1 MGNKIK
7 KLVCALLTSAM
18 IVSSVGVIS
27 FADADKDEATA
38 DQDTVTTTVTPEA
51 TEAPTDKP
59 ETTPEATVTPVA
71 TEAPA
76 ETQEPEESSTYDKD
90 NYYKKSLALCSAL
103 GIISGYED
111 GSVKP
116 DSNVTRAEMASI
128 VLRMLAITTHTPYQN
143 SFTDVDSSHWAADQI
158 QTAMQQKIISGMGD
172 GTFAPDGDV
181 TYAQV
186 LVMLVN
192 ALNYTYEA
200 EMQGG
205 WNGNGYL
212 AQADVLGITKSVTG
226 VSEIPSTRG
235 EVIKMV
241 YNSLLADYKDIKS
254 YVNGAPTYAA
264 EETLAEAKFEVIE
277 GKGTLMATSKT
288 TLTDTKMQ
296 ENQIQIKDSKE
307 VKDEDQI
314 KTYDCTLTG
323 LEEYLAQKIT
333 FYYRENS
340 GRTPEVLAVANDTTK
355 SDTFVIE
362 DIKDIES
369 VTGFESNKGSIKL
382 SGTGRAKD
390 CTKASIIYNGKLIT
404 NKIYEDLKAKAA
416 SSIRDWKFGEDI
428 NDLFQ
433 PEIGKIK
440 LVDSD
445 RDGVFDVVFLDSY
458 VTMVISS
465 ASSDKL
471 NGIVADTTSGE
482 VGNTMSV
489 GYNFDDSEDR
499 TITVKKGESEARIRN
514 LKKDDVAS
522 IKISL
527 DNTVADIVVTGE
539 VITGAASNVSKKVGE
554 SKATVNGTK
563 YDVADVA
570 AGDLKAG
577 VQATFALD
585 QFGRIANVIS
595 ASGGQLETGEKY
607 GWIMN
612 AYESENGE
620 DYVIKMMTTDGKE
633 AEFTT
638 GAKSIDCW
646 TQDDGHQ
653 TLSSNELKTKLTKMM
668 NDQTLVTG
676 PDTFLKVTLATKKE
690 NDGSLT
696 VTEATQVR
704 LVKYKANSSG
714 NLTRLYFAIDEKSN
728 KTAEGAL
735 KMNPQNLK
743 GVSLTSGLVSGY
755 KIEDGGIEISAPK
768 NVADMKTA
776 GNYKVGTVTASSY
789 AVRENGSSRIF
800 IVGEC
805 GDSSTPTVIINYTAS
820 LDAEANLNDI
830 DTTANNPT
838 MVITSIDSD
847 IDENDEP
854 VYLINGYAG
863 TEEKS
868 VKTTG
873 NTVLGKLNNKGDK
886 GGIIT
891 GSRAYS
897 TVGLWSAQTSKED
910 LTEYLDEGDVIL
922 YDGGERIIRVFD
934 ADEVYQQV
942 QNGATI
948 DGSLP
953 MGAFD
958 NFNTRNMMVYAPLLS
973 CDITSDVV
981 IELDAP
987 SLNSHKFDVSKL
999 MATIDITVKDDG
1011 DYNVKVDKEGSEA
1024 YDLEV
1029 YDPTTKKGDVI
1040 FARLA
1045 NKGDLQEIVIYR
1057 FK

>member
-212 AQADVLGITKSVTG
+212 AQADILGLTKSVTG
-226 VSEIPSTRG
+226 VSEVPSTRG

-355 SDTFVIE
+355 SDTFIIE

-416 SSIRDWKFGEDI
+416 SSIRDWKFGKDI
-428 NDLFQ
+428 NDLFL
-433 PEIGKIK
+433 PEIGSIR

-458 VTMVISS
+458 VTMVVSS

-482 VGNTMSV
+482 VGNTMSI

-676 PDTFLKVTLATKKE
+676 PDTFLKVTLATKK
-690 NDGSLT
+690 DGDK
-696 VTEATQVR
+696 VVPTEATQVR
-704 LVKYKANSSG
+704 LVKYKANNSG

-728 KTAEGAL
+728 KDADGAL
-735 KMNPQNLK
+735 KINPQNL
-743 GVSLTSGLVSGY
+743 GGISMTAGLVSGY
-755 KIEDGGIEISAPK
+755 KIEDGGIEISVPK
-768 NVADMKTA
+768 TVADMKTS
-776 GNYKVGTVTASSY
+776 GNYKVGTVTASTY
-789 AVRENGSSRIF
+789 AVRENGSSRTF
-800 IVGEC
+800 VVGEC
-805 GDSSTPTVIINYTAS
+805 GDSNTPTVIINYTAS
-820 LDAEANLNDI
+820 SDAEANLNDI
-830 DTTANNPT
+830 DTVANNPT

-847 IDENDEP
+847 IDENDEL

-863 TEEKS
+863 SEEVS

-873 NTVLGKLNNKGDK
+873 NTVLGKLKNAGNV
-886 GGIIT
+886 IIQN
-891 GSRAYS
+891 SPRAYM
-897 TVGLWSAQTSKED
+897 TTQLWSAQKSKDD
-910 LTEYLDEGDVIL
+910 LTEYLGEGDVIL
-922 YDGGERIIRVFD
+922 YDGGERIIRVLD
-934 ADEVYQQV
+934 ADEVYQQIH
-942 QNGATI
+942 NGATI
-948 DGSLP
+948 ADSL
-953 MGAFD
+953 GIGGFD
-958 NFNTRNMMVYAPLLS
+958 SFNTRNMMVYAPLLS

-981 IELDAP
+981 IELD
-987 SLNSHKFDVSKL
+987 SERLNTLKFDVSKL
-999 MATIDITVKDDG
+999 MATIDITVKDD
-1011 DYNVKVDKEGSEA
+1011 DYSVKVDKDGSEA
-1024 YDLEV
+1024 YDLEA
-1029 YDPTTKKGDVI
+1029 YDPTTKKGDVVY
-1040 FARLA
+1040 ARLA
-1045 NKGDLQEIVIYR
+1045 NKGELQEIVIYR

>member
-382 SGTGRAKD
+382 SGVGRAKD

-416 SSIRDWKFGEDI
+416 SSIRDWKFGKDI
-428 NDLFQ
+428 NDLFL
-433 PEIGKIK
+433 PEIGSIR

-458 VTMVISS
+458 VTMVVSS

-676 PDTFLKVTLATKKE
+676 PDTFLKVTLATKK
-690 NDGSLT
+690 DGDK
-696 VTEATQVR
+696 VVPTEATQVR
-704 LVKYKANSSG
+704 LVKYKANNSG

-728 KTAEGAL
+728 KDADGAL
-735 KMNPQNLK
+735 KINPQNL
-743 GVSLTSGLVSGY
+743 GGISMTAGLVSGY
-755 KIEDGGIEISAPK
+755 KIEDGGIEISVPK
-768 NVADMKTA
+768 TVADMKTS
-776 GNYKVGTVTASSY
+776 GNYKVGTVTASTY
-789 AVRENGSSRIF
+789 AVRENGSSRTF
-800 IVGEC
+800 VVGEC
-805 GDSSTPTVIINYTAS
+805 GDSNTPTVIINYTAS
-820 LDAEANLNDI
+820 SDAEANLNDI
-830 DTTANNPT
+830 DTVANNPT

-847 IDENDEP
+847 IDENDEL

-863 TEEKS
+863 SEEVS

-873 NTVLGKLNNKGDK
+873 NTVLGKLKNAGNV
-886 GGIIT
+886 IIQN
-891 GSRAYS
+891 SPRAYM
-897 TVGLWSAQTSKED
+897 TTQLWSAQKSKDD
-910 LTEYLDEGDVIL
+910 LTEYLGEGDVIL
-922 YDGGERIIRVFD
+922 YDGGERIIRVLD
-934 ADEVYQQV
+934 ADEVYQQIH
-942 QNGATI
+942 NGATI
-948 DGSLP
+948 ADSL
-953 MGAFD
+953 GIGGFD
-958 NFNTRNMMVYAPLLS
+958 SFNTRNMMVYAPLLS

-981 IELDAP
+981 IELD
-987 SLNSHKFDVSKL
+987 SERLNTLKFDVSKL
-999 MATIDITVKDDG
+999 MATIDITVKDD
-1011 DYNVKVDKEGSEA
+1011 DYSVKVDKDGSEA
-1024 YDLEV
+1024 YDLEA
-1029 YDPTTKKGDVI
+1029 YDPTTKKGDVVY
-1040 FARLA
+1040 ARLA
-1045 NKGDLQEIVIYR
+1045 NKGELQEVVIYR

>member
-59 ETTPEATVTPVA
+59 ETTPEATATPVA

-212 AQADVLGITKSVTG
+212 AQADILGLTKSVTG
-226 VSEIPSTRG
+226 VSEVPSTRG

-277 GKGTLMATSKT
+277 SKGTLMATSKT

-382 SGTGRAKD
+382 SGVGRAKD

-620 DYVIKMMTTDGKE
+620 DYVIKMITTDGKE

-646 TQDDGHQ
+646 TQDEGHK
-653 TLSSNELKTKLTKMM
+653 TLSSDELKTKLNKMM

-676 PDTFLKVTLATKKE
+676 PDTFLKVTLATKK
-690 NDGSLT
+690 DGDK
-696 VTEATQVR
+696 VVPTEATQVR
-704 LVKYKANSSG
+704 LVKYKANNSG

-728 KTAEGAL
+728 KDADGAL
-735 KMNPQNLK
+735 KINPQNL
-743 GVSLTSGLVSGY
+743 GGISMTAGLVSGY
-755 KIEDGGIEISAPK
+755 KIEDGGIEISVPK
-768 NVADMKTA
+768 TVADMKTS
-776 GNYKVGTVTASSY
+776 GNYKVGTVTASTY
-789 AVRENGSSRIF
+789 AVRENGSSRTF
-800 IVGEC
+800 VVGEC
-805 GDSSTPTVIINYTAS
+805 GDSNTPTVIINYTAS
-820 LDAEANLNDI
+820 SDAEANLNDI
-830 DTTANNPT
+830 DTVANNPT

-847 IDENDEP
+847 IDENDEL

-863 TEEKS
+863 SEEVS
-868 VKTTG
+868 VTTTG
-873 NTVLGKLNNKGDK
+873 NTVLGKLKNAGNV
-886 GGIIT
+886 IIQN
-891 GSRAYS
+891 SPRAYM
-897 TVGLWSAQTSKED
+897 TTQLWSAQKSKDD
-910 LTEYLDEGDVIL
+910 LTEYLGEGDVIL
-922 YDGGERIIRVFD
+922 YDGGERIIRVLD
-934 ADEVYQQV
+934 ADEVYQQIH
-942 QNGATI
+942 NGVTI
-948 DGSLP
+948 ADSL
-953 MGAFD
+953 GIGGFD
-958 NFNTRNMMVYAPLLS
+958 SFNTRNMMVYAPLLS

-981 IELDAP
+981 IELD
-987 SLNSHKFDVSKL
+987 SERLNTLKFDVSKL
-999 MATIDITVKDDG
+999 MATIDITVKDD
-1011 DYNVKVDKEGSEA
+1011 DYSVKVDKDGSEA
-1024 YDLEV
+1024 YDLEA
-1029 YDPTTKKGDVI
+1029 YDPTTKKGDVVY
-1040 FARLA
+1040 ARLA
-1045 NKGDLQEIVIYR
+1045 NKGELQEVVIYR

>member
-59 ETTPEATVTPVA
+59 ETTPEATATPVA

-212 AQADVLGITKSVTG
+212 AQADILGLTKSVTG
-226 VSEIPSTRG
+226 VSEVPSTRG

-382 SGTGRAKD
+382 SGVGRAKD

-676 PDTFLKVTLATKKE
+676 PDTFLKVTLATKK
-690 NDGSLT
+690 DGDK
-696 VTEATQVR
+696 VVPTEATQVR
-704 LVKYKANSSG
+704 LVKYKANNSG

-728 KTAEGAL
+728 KDADGAL
-735 KMNPQNLK
+735 KINPQNL
-743 GVSLTSGLVSGY
+743 GGISMTAGLVSGY
-755 KIEDGGIEISAPK
+755 KIEDGGIEISVPK
-768 NVADMKTA
+768 TVADMKTS
-776 GNYKVGTVTASSY
+776 GNYKVGTVTASTY
-789 AVRENGSSRIF
+789 AVRENGSSRTF
-800 IVGEC
+800 VVGEC
-805 GDSSTPTVIINYTAS
+805 GDSNTPTVIINYTAS
-820 LDAEANLNDI
+820 SDAEANLNDI
-830 DTTANNPT
+830 DTVANNPT

-847 IDENDEP
+847 IDENDEL

-863 TEEKS
+863 SEEVS
-868 VKTTG
+868 VTTTG
-873 NTVLGKLNNKGDK
+873 NTVLGKLKNAGNV
-886 GGIIT
+886 IIQN
-891 GSRAYS
+891 SPRAYM
-897 TVGLWSAQTSKED
+897 TTQLWSAQKSKDD
-910 LTEYLDEGDVIL
+910 LTEYLGEGDVIL
-922 YDGGERIIRVFD
+922 YDGGERIIRVLD
-934 ADEVYQQV
+934 ADEVYQQIH
-942 QNGATI
+942 NGVTI
-948 DGSLP
+948 ADSL
-953 MGAFD
+953 GIGGFD
-958 NFNTRNMMVYAPLLS
+958 SFNTRNMMVYAPLLS

-981 IELDAP
+981 IELD
-987 SLNSHKFDVSKL
+987 SERLNTLKFDVSKL
-999 MATIDITVKDDG
+999 MATIDITVKDD
-1011 DYNVKVDKEGSEA
+1011 DYSVKVDKDGSEA

-1029 YDPTTKKGDVI
+1029 YDPTTKKGDVVY
-1040 FARLA
+1040 ARLA
-1045 NKGDLQEIVIYR
+1045 NKGELQEIVIYR

>member
-59 ETTPEATVTPVA
+59 ETTPEATATPVA

-212 AQADVLGITKSVTG
+212 AQADILGLTKSVTG
-226 VSEIPSTRG
+226 VSEVPSTRG

-382 SGTGRAKD
+382 SGVGRAKD

-428 NDLFQ
+428 NDLFR

-458 VTMVISS
+458 VTMVVSS

-570 AGDLKAG
+570 AGDVKAG

-620 DYVIKMMTTDGKE
+620 DYVIKMITTDGKE

-676 PDTFLKVTLATKKE
+676 PDTFLKVTLATKK
-690 NDGSLT
+690 DGDK
-696 VTEATQVR
+696 VVPTEATQVR
-704 LVKYKANSSG
+704 LVKYKANNSG

-728 KTAEGAL
+728 KDADGAL
-735 KMNPQNLK
+735 KINPQNL
-743 GVSLTSGLVSGY
+743 GGISMTAGLVSGY
-755 KIEDGGIEISAPK
+755 KIEDGGIEISVPK
-768 NVADMKTA
+768 TVADMKTS
-776 GNYKVGTVTASSY
+776 GNYKVGTVTASTY
-789 AVRENGSSRIF
+789 AVRENGSSRTF
-800 IVGEC
+800 VVGEC
-805 GDSSTPTVIINYTAS
+805 GDSNTPTVIINYTAS
-820 LDAEANLNDI
+820 SDAEANLNDI
-830 DTTANNPT
+830 DTVANNPT

-847 IDENDEP
+847 IDENDEL

-863 TEEKS
+863 SEEVS
-868 VKTTG
+868 VTTTG
-873 NTVLGKLNNKGDK
+873 NTVLGKLKNAGNV
-886 GGIIT
+886 IIQN
-891 GSRAYS
+891 SPRAYM
-897 TVGLWSAQTSKED
+897 TTQLWSAQKSKDD
-910 LTEYLDEGDVIL
+910 LTEYLGEGDVIL
-922 YDGGERIIRVFD
+922 YDGGERIIRVLD
-934 ADEVYQQV
+934 ADEVYQQIH
-942 QNGATI
+942 NGVTI
-948 DGSLP
+948 ADSL
-953 MGAFD
+953 GIGGFD
-958 NFNTRNMMVYAPLLS
+958 SFNTRNMMVYAPLLS

-981 IELDAP
+981 IELD
-987 SLNSHKFDVSKL
+987 SERLNTLKFDVSKL
-999 MATIDITVKDDG
+999 MATIDITVKDD
-1011 DYNVKVDKEGSEA
+1011 DYSVKVDKDGSEA
-1024 YDLEV
+1024 YDLEA
-1029 YDPTTKKGDVI
+1029 YDPTTKKGDVVY
-1040 FARLA
+1040 ARLA
-1045 NKGDLQEIVIYR
+1045 NKGELQEVVIYR

>member
-59 ETTPEATVTPVA
+59 ETTPEATATPVA

-212 AQADVLGITKSVTG
+212 AQADILGLTKSVTG
-226 VSEIPSTRG
+226 VSEVPSTRG

-382 SGTGRAKD
+382 SGVGRAKD

-428 NDLFQ
+428 NDLFR

-458 VTMVISS
+458 VTMVVSS

-570 AGDLKAG
+570 AGDVKAG

-620 DYVIKMMTTDGKE
+620 DYVIKMITTDGKE

-676 PDTFLKVTLATKKE
+676 PDTFLKVTLATKK
-690 NDGSLT
+690 DGDK
-696 VTEATQVR
+696 VVPTEATQVR
-704 LVKYKANSSG
+704 LVKYKANNSG

-728 KTAEGAL
+728 KDADGAL
-735 KMNPQNLK
+735 KINPQNL
-743 GVSLTSGLVSGY
+743 GGISMTAGLVSGY
-755 KIEDGGIEISAPK
+755 KIEDGGIEISVPK
-768 NVADMKTA
+768 TVADMKTS
-776 GNYKVGTVTASSY
+776 GNYKVGTVTASTY
-789 AVRENGSSRIF
+789 AVRENGSSRTF
-800 IVGEC
+800 VVGEC
-805 GDSSTPTVIINYTAS
+805 GDSNTPTVIINYTVS
-820 LDAEANLNDI
+820 SDAEANLNDI
-830 DTTANNPT
+830 DTVANNPT

-847 IDENDEP
+847 IDENDEL

-863 TEEKS
+863 SEEVS
-868 VKTTG
+868 VTTTG
-873 NTVLGKLNNKGDK
+873 NTVLGKLKNAGNV
-886 GGIIT
+886 IIQN
-891 GSRAYS
+891 SPRAYM
-897 TVGLWSAQTSKED
+897 TTQLWSAQKSKDD
-910 LTEYLDEGDVIL
+910 LTEYLGEGDVIL
-922 YDGGERIIRVFD
+922 YDGGERIIRVLD
-934 ADEVYQQV
+934 ADEVYQQIH
-942 QNGATI
+942 NGVTI
-948 DGSLP
+948 ADSL
-953 MGAFD
+953 GIGGFD
-958 NFNTRNMMVYAPLLS
+958 SFNTRNMMVYAPLLS

-981 IELDAP
+981 IELD
-987 SLNSHKFDVSKL
+987 SERLNTLKFDVSKL
-999 MATIDITVKDDG
+999 MATIDITVKDD
-1011 DYNVKVDKEGSEA
+1011 DYSVKVDKDGSEA
-1024 YDLEV
+1024 YDLEA
-1029 YDPTTKKGDVI
+1029 YDPTTKKGDVVY
-1040 FARLA
+1040 ARLA
-1045 NKGDLQEIVIYR
+1045 NKGELQEVVIYR

>member
-59 ETTPEATVTPVA
+59 ETTPEATATPVA

-212 AQADVLGITKSVTG
+212 AQADILGLTKSVTG
-226 VSEIPSTRG
+226 VSEVPSTRG

-382 SGTGRAKD
+382 SGVGRAKD

-595 ASGGQLETGEKY
+595 ASGRQLETGEKY

-676 PDTFLKVTLATKKE
+676 PDTFLKVTLATKK
-690 NDGSLT
+690 DGDK
-696 VTEATQVR
+696 VVPTEATQVR
-704 LVKYKANSSG
+704 LVKYKANNSG

-728 KTAEGAL
+728 KDADGAL
-735 KMNPQNLK
+735 KINPQNL
-743 GVSLTSGLVSGY
+743 GGISMTAGLVSGY
-755 KIEDGGIEISAPK
+755 KIEDGGIEISVPK
-768 NVADMKTA
+768 TVADMKTS
-776 GNYKVGTVTASSY
+776 GNYKVGTVTASTY
-789 AVRENGSSRIF
+789 AVRENGSSRTF
-800 IVGEC
+800 VVGEC
-805 GDSSTPTVIINYTAS
+805 GDSNTPTVIINYTAS
-820 LDAEANLNDI
+820 SDAEANLNDI
-830 DTTANNPT
+830 DTVANNPT

-847 IDENDEP
+847 IDENDEL

-863 TEEKS
+863 SEEVS
-868 VKTTG
+868 VTTTG
-873 NTVLGKLNNKGDK
+873 NTVLGKLKNAGNV
-886 GGIIT
+886 IIQN
-891 GSRAYS
+891 SPRAYM
-897 TVGLWSAQTSKED
+897 TTQLWSAQKSKDD
-910 LTEYLDEGDVIL
+910 LTEYLGEGDVIL
-922 YDGGERIIRVFD
+922 YDGGERIIRVLD
-934 ADEVYQQV
+934 ADEVYQQIH
-942 QNGATI
+942 NGVTI
-948 DGSLP
+948 ADSL
-953 MGAFD
+953 GIGGFD
-958 NFNTRNMMVYAPLLS
+958 SFNTRNMMVYAPLLS

-981 IELDAP
+981 IELD
-987 SLNSHKFDVSKL
+987 SERLNTLKFDVSKL
-999 MATIDITVKDDG
+999 MATIDITVKDD
-1011 DYNVKVDKEGSEA
+1011 DYSVKVDKDGSEA

-1029 YDPTTKKGDVI
+1029 YDPTTKKGDVVY
-1040 FARLA
+1040 ARLA
-1045 NKGDLQEIVIYR
+1045 NKGELQEIVIYR

>member
-59 ETTPEATVTPVA
+59 ETTPEATATPVA

-212 AQADVLGITKSVTG
+212 AQADILGLTKSVTG
-226 VSEIPSTRG
+226 VSEVPSTRG

-382 SGTGRAKD
+382 SGVGRAKD

-458 VTMVISS
+458 VTMVVSS

-620 DYVIKMMTTDGKE
+620 DYVIKMITTDGKE

-676 PDTFLKVTLATKKE
+676 PDTFLKVTLATKK
-690 NDGSLT
+690 DGDK
-696 VTEATQVR
+696 VVPTEATQVR
-704 LVKYKANSSG
+704 LVKYKANNSG

-728 KTAEGAL
+728 KDADGAL
-735 KMNPQNLK
+735 KINPQNL
-743 GVSLTSGLVSGY
+743 GGISMTAGLVSGY
-755 KIEDGGIEISAPK
+755 KIEDGGIEISVPK
-768 NVADMKTA
+768 TVADMKTS
-776 GNYKVGTVTASSY
+776 GNYKVGTVTASTY
-789 AVRENGSSRIF
+789 AVRENGSSRTF
-800 IVGEC
+800 VVGEC
-805 GDSSTPTVIINYTAS
+805 GDSNTPTVIINYTAS
-820 LDAEANLNDI
+820 SDAEANLNDI
-830 DTTANNPT
+830 DTVANNPT

-847 IDENDEP
+847 IDENDEL

-863 TEEKS
+863 SEEVS
-868 VKTTG
+868 VTTTG
-873 NTVLGKLNNKGDK
+873 NTVLGKLKNAGNV
-886 GGIIT
+886 IIQN
-891 GSRAYS
+891 SPRAYM
-897 TVGLWSAQTSKED
+897 TTQLWSAQKSKDD
-910 LTEYLDEGDVIL
+910 LTEYLGEGDVIL
-922 YDGGERIIRVFD
+922 YDGGERIIRVLD
-934 ADEVYQQV
+934 ADEVYQQIH
-942 QNGATI
+942 NGVTI
-948 DGSLP
+948 ADSL
-953 MGAFD
+953 GIGGFD
-958 NFNTRNMMVYAPLLS
+958 SFNTRNMMVYAPLLS

-981 IELDAP
+981 IELD
-987 SLNSHKFDVSKL
+987 SERLNTLKFDVSKL
-999 MATIDITVKDDG
+999 MATIDITVKDD
-1011 DYNVKVDKEGSEA
+1011 DYSVKVDKDGSEA
-1024 YDLEV
+1024 YDLEA
-1029 YDPTTKKGDVI
+1029 YDPTTKKGDVVY
-1040 FARLA
+1040 ARLA
-1045 NKGDLQEIVIYR
+1045 NKGELQEVVIYR

>member
-38 DQDTVTTTVTPEA
+38 DQDTVTTTVAPEA

-59 ETTPEATVTPVA
+59 ETTPEATATPVA

-212 AQADVLGITKSVTG
+212 AQADILGLTKSVTG
-226 VSEIPSTRG
+226 VSEVPSTRG

-382 SGTGRAKD
+382 SGVGRAKD

-433 PEIGKIK
+433 PEIGKIR

-458 VTMVISS
+458 VTMVVSS

-482 VGNTMSV
+482 IGNTMSV

-646 TQDDGHQ
+646 TQDEGHK
-653 TLSSNELKTKLTKMM
+653 TLSSDELKTKLTKMM

-676 PDTFLKVTLATKKE
+676 PDTFLKVTLATKK
-690 NDGSLT
+690 DGDK
-696 VTEATQVR
+696 VVPTEATQVR
-704 LVKYKANSSG
+704 LVKYKANNSG

-728 KTAEGAL
+728 KDADGAL
-735 KMNPQNLK
+735 RINPQNL
-743 GVSLTSGLVSGY
+743 GGISMTAGLVSGY
-755 KIEDGGIEISAPK
+755 KIEDGGIEISVPK
-768 NVADMKTA
+768 TVADMKTS
-776 GNYKVGTVTASSY
+776 GNYKVGTVTASTY
-789 AVRENGSSRIF
+789 AVRENGSSRTF
-800 IVGEC
+800 VVGEC
-805 GDSSTPTVIINYTAS
+805 GDSNTPTVIINYTAS
-820 LDAEANLNDI
+820 SDAEANLNDI
-830 DTTANNPT
+830 DTVANNPT

-847 IDENDEP
+847 IDENDEL

-863 TEEKS
+863 SEEVS
-868 VKTTG
+868 VTTTG
-873 NTVLGKLNNKGDK
+873 NTVLGKLKNAGNV
-886 GGIIT
+886 IIQN
-891 GSRAYS
+891 SPRAYM
-897 TVGLWSAQTSKED
+897 TTQLWSAQKSKDD
-910 LTEYLDEGDVIL
+910 LTEYLGEGDVIL
-922 YDGGERIIRVFD
+922 YDGGDRIIRVLD
-934 ADEVYQQV
+934 ADEVYQQIH
-942 QNGATI
+942 NGATI
-948 DGSLP
+948 ADSL
-953 MGAFD
+953 GIGGFD
-958 NFNTRNMMVYAPLLS
+958 SFNTRNMMVYAPLLS

-981 IELDAP
+981 IELD
-987 SLNSHKFDVSKL
+987 SERLNTLKFDVSKL
-999 MATIDITVKDDG
+999 MATIDITVKDD
-1011 DYNVKVDKEGSEA
+1011 DYSVKVDKEGSEA
-1024 YDLEV
+1024 YDLEA
-1029 YDPTTKKGDVI
+1029 YDPTTKKGDVVY
-1040 FARLA
+1040 ARLA
-1045 NKGDLQEIVIYR
+1045 NKGELQEIVIYR

>member
-38 DQDTVTTTVTPEA
+38 DQDTVTTTVAPEA

-59 ETTPEATVTPVA
+59 ETTPEATATPVA

-212 AQADVLGITKSVTG
+212 AQADILGLTKSVTG
-226 VSEIPSTRG
+226 VSEVPSTRG

-382 SGTGRAKD
+382 SGVGRAKD

-433 PEIGKIK
+433 PEIGKIR

-458 VTMVISS
+458 VTMVVSS

-482 VGNTMSV
+482 IGNTMSV

-646 TQDDGHQ
+646 TQDEGHK
-653 TLSSNELKTKLTKMM
+653 TLSSDELKTKLTKMM

-676 PDTFLKVTLATKKE
+676 PDTFLKVTLATKK
-690 NDGSLT
+690 DGDK
-696 VTEATQVR
+696 VVPTEATQVR
-704 LVKYKANSSG
+704 LVKYKANNSG

-728 KTAEGAL
+728 KDADGAL
-735 KMNPQNLK
+735 RINPQNL
-743 GVSLTSGLVSGY
+743 GGISMTAGLVSGY
-755 KIEDGGIEISAPK
+755 KIEDGGIEISVPK
-768 NVADMKTA
+768 TVADMKTS
-776 GNYKVGTVTASSY
+776 GNYKVGTVTASTY
-789 AVRENGSSRIF
+789 AVRENGSSRTF
-800 IVGEC
+800 VVGEC
-805 GDSSTPTVIINYTAS
+805 GDSNTPTVIINYTAS
-820 LDAEANLNDI
+820 SDAEANLNDI
-830 DTTANNPT
+830 DTVANNPT

-847 IDENDEP
+847 IDENDEL

-863 TEEKS
+863 SEEVS
-868 VKTTG
+868 VTTTG
-873 NTVLGKLNNKGDK
+873 NTVLGKLKNAGNV
-886 GGIIT
+886 IIQN
-891 GSRAYS
+891 SPRAYM
-897 TVGLWSAQTSKED
+897 TTQLWSAQKSKDD
-910 LTEYLDEGDVIL
+910 LTEYLGEGDVIL
-922 YDGGERIIRVFD
+922 YDGGDRIIRVLD
-934 ADEVYQQV
+934 ADEVYQQIH
-942 QNGATI
+942 NGATI
-948 DGSLP
+948 ADSL
-953 MGAFD
+953 GIGGFD
-958 NFNTRNMMVYAPLLS
+958 SFNTRNMMVYAPLLS

-981 IELDAP
+981 IELD
-987 SLNSHKFDVSKL
+987 SERLNTLKFDVSKL
-999 MATIDITVKDDG
+999 MATIDITVKDD
-1011 DYNVKVDKEGSEA
+1011 DYSVKVDKDGSEA
-1024 YDLEV
+1024 YDLEA
-1029 YDPTTKKGDVI
+1029 YDPTTKKGDVVY
-1040 FARLA
+1040 ARLA
-1045 NKGDLQEIVIYR
+1045 NKGELQEIVIYR